1 MRIIALPEVEEY
13 LTDLINILYEKKYF
27 SFEENA
33 IKYVQDLI
41 EDIRANLP
49 NKIKKPA
56 PAYFERYGHNM
67 SYAVFRKNKL
77 TQWYV
82 FFTIY
87 RDQDEIVYLIRYV
100 ANNHTIAQYL

>member
-67 SYAVFRKNKL
+67 PYSAKINSPNGM
-77 TQWYV
+77 
-82 FFTIY
+82 FFS
-87 RDQDEIVYLIRYV
+87 RY
-100 ANNHTIAQYL
+100 TGIKTRSFI